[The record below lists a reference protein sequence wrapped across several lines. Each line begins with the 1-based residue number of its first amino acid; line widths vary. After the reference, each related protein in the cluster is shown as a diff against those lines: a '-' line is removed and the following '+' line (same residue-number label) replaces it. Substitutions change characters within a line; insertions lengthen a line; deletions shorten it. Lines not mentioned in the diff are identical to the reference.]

1 MTEFAISEVA
11 FPHTP
16 SLAQMRLA
24 PKCPK
29 MPTLG
34 NPPCPMEPGRV
45 AGHSPEC
52 CGYVPGGIKPT
63 AALGGGLALELVSP
77 AKATCD
83 RDAEALQERLGWAQ
97 REERAFPLNSPPLL
111 GLLQGSGAVPA
122 KDGRGGGPPKHTLE
136 TVSVSASS
144 LGTLEDPLS
153 ALCT

>member
-1 MTEFAISEVA
+1 MPQNADAGE
-11 FPHTP
+11 P
-16 SLAQMRLA
+16 SVSHGAGTSRRPQ
-24 PKCPK
+24 P
-29 MPTLG
+29 
-34 NPPCPMEPGRV
+34 RV
-45 AGHSPEC
+45 LWVC
-52 CGYVPGGIKPT
+52 PGGIKPT